1 VEQEGVVKRSISDDD
16 LCSDCKLC
24 RYNPGGMSECESD
37 WPGLFDANGYCVEC
51 VHFIAVEKRGDN
63 WELTDE

>member
-1 VEQEGVVKRSISDDD
+1 
-16 LCSDCKLC
+16 
-24 RYNPGGMSECESD
+24 MSECESD